1 MMSPPAPAQEA
12 SPPLM
17 RLDQE
22 TTSSP
27 HVASK
32 RKASTGDT
40 SGTGSAATTPKTA
53 ANSKKGFRFQR
64 QPMDP
69 EMERE
74 LALKQLNELPT
85 LKRSRR
91 KTKDVI
97 APQSK
102 TQEASI
108 QTSALQ
114 QHHLLT
120 NGNSLK
126 IESRPEGLCLVLI
139 FALRRCS
146 FARRFECF

>member
-1 MMSPPAPAQEA
+1 MSPPAPA

-32 RKASTGDT
+32 RKASTGEAAA
-40 SGTGSAATTPKTA
+40 SATPAPKTA
-53 ANSKKGFRFQR
+53 SGNKKGFRFQH
-64 QPMDP
+64 QKMDP

-91 KTKDVI
+91 KTKELI
-97 APQSK
+97 CPPSK

-120 NGNSLK
+120 NGNMLK
-126 IESRPEGLCLVLI
+126 IEPRSEGLLLNDSIIVGCSHSIVDLI
-139 FALRRCS
+139 FIC
-146 FARRFECF
+146 